1 MSKLSITRACAAA
14 ALVAISSTALAQDNT
29 TNTVNAVD
37 PALTT
42 TADPLANDTNMIVT
56 DPLANDPM
64 ATTTTDPLA
73 TDPMFNETERDD
85 DGDGFPW
92 GLLGLLGLA
101 GLLGAR
107 RRDDD
112 VRVDTTRNTVDTTRD
127 TR

>member
-14 ALVAISSTALAQDNT
+14 ALLAMSSAALGQDN
-29 TNTVNAVD
+29 NVNAVD
-37 PALTT
+37 PAMNTM
-42 TADPLANDTNMIVT
+42 TADPLANDTSDVIVT

-73 TDPMFNETERDD
+73 IDPMLNETDVDD
-85 DGDGFPW
+85 DDDDFPW

-101 GLLGAR
+101 GLLGGR

-112 VRVDTTRNTVDTTRD
+112 VRVDTTRDTRD

>member
-1 MSKLSITRACAAA
+1 MSKLSITRGFAAA
-14 ALVAISSTALAQDNT
+14 ALLAMSTAALAQENT
-29 TNTVNAVD
+29 ANTVNATD
-37 PALTT
+37 PAATT
-42 TADPLANDTNMIVT
+42 TADPLANDTVNVTVT

-73 TDPMFNETERDD
+73 TDPMLNEPVADD
-85 DGDGFPW
+85 DDDRGAFPW

-101 GLLGAR
+101 GLLGSR

-112 VRVDTTRNTVDTTRD
+112 VRVDTRD